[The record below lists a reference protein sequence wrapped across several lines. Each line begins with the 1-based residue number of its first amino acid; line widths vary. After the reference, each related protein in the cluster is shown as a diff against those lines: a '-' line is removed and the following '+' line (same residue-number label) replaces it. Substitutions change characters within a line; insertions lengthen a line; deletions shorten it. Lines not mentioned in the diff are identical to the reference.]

1 LSCYFNVSLNLN
13 IMKKAVFAFLL
24 SFIVVGSY
32 GQFGLKVGANTAK
45 FKITSPNQAFQ
56 EAQESN
62 WGLNVGIFY
71 RFKIAI
77 IYFQPEAY
85 FSSTGGK
92 FTYTDPN
99 VTSATEEIKSIE
111 LNRIDIPLLIGVKL
125 GPIRVHGGPTAFFTI
140 SDKSN
145 LENFDAAM
153 KGTTWGYQ
161 AGLGIDLLKKLTFD
175 ARYEGSLSEISNNVT
190 LPGGTTLEPST
201 KASAFLLSVGFMF

>member
-1 LSCYFNVSLNLN
+1 MSCYFNVSLNLN

-32 GQFGLKVGANTAK
+32 GQFGLKAGTNTAK
-45 FKITSPNQAFQ
+45 FKITSPNQTFQ
-56 EAQESN
+56 EAQEAI

-92 FTYTDPN
+92 FTYSNLSSGLD
-99 VTSATEEIKSIE
+99 EIHT
-111 LNRIDIPLLIGVKL
+111 LDMNRIDIPLLIGVKL

>member
-1 LSCYFNVSLNLN
+1 
-13 IMKKAVFAFLL
+13 MKKVVFAFLL

-32 GQFGLKVGANTAK
+32 GQFGVKVGTNTAK
-45 FKITSPNQAFQ
+45 FKITSADQAFQ
-56 EAQESN
+56 EAKEAN
-62 WGLNVGIFY
+62 WGLNVGVFY
-71 RFKIAI
+71 RLKIAM

-92 FTYTDPN
+92 FTYSNPSSGLD
-99 VTSATEEIKSIE
+99 EIHSLD
-111 LNRIDIPLLIGVKL
+111 LNRIDIPLLVGLKL

-140 SDKSN
+140 SDKST
-145 LENFDAAM
+145 LKDFDAAM

-161 AGLGIDLLKKLTFD
+161 AGLGFDLLKKLTFD
-175 ARYEGSLSEISNNVT
+175 ARYEGSLSEISKNVT